1 MRDYLTIA
9 EKIEDLSLK
18 TSDKIIGMPLMIIG
32 GILLIVFV
40 YFGVSAINEIG
51 FWDKVKRI
59 AFSLI
64 FLVLGGI
71 LGGFGVTKIYSHQN
85 YNNQK
90 VQEFLRKEGLESMN
104 LKKFFNNI
112 SKVKQFGKNKIPDKY
127 IKCRQ
132 ITRYK
137 KGCNSDYESYY
148 NDLLNNY
155 YNNQEIPKELFEQL
169 EK

>member
-9 EKIEDLSLK
+9 EKVEGLSLK
-18 TSDKIIGMPLMIIG
+18 TSDKIIGMPLIIIG

-40 YFGVSAINEIG
+40 CFGISAINEIG
-51 FWDKVKRI
+51 FWDKAKRI
-59 AFSLI
+59 AFSLT

-71 LGGFGVTKIYSHQN
+71 LGGLGITKIYSHQD
-85 YNNQK
+85 YSNQK
-90 VQEFLRKEGLESMN
+90 VQEFLRKERLESLN

-127 IKCRQ
+127 VKCRK

-137 KGCNSDYESYY
+137 KSCNSDYESYY

-155 YNNQEIPKELFEQL
+155 YNNQEIPKELFNQL